1 MHTSDCKPYLG
12 SLDDELIILLSQAD
26 TNQEMIE
33 AIITHVYT
41 DDFLT
46 DGKELATEF
55 DFLVKFQGDEDNYW
69 IPYEELQYTT
79 HLREY
84 IRLNASKFK
93 DVKF

>member
-55 DFLVKFQGDEDNYW
+55 DFLVKFQADEDTY
-69 IPYEELQYTT
+69 T
-79 HLREY
+79 HLRQY
-84 IRLNASKFK
+84 IRLNGSKFK